1 MTNDHKTTE
10 QPANDVA
17 LQVMGYHQT
26 TKHHFY
32 RYARALGYM
41 DWANQPNP
49 FRRYEGAPL
58 VRLPLLGSNDRP
70 VSPTY
75 EAIYQPIRAIAVPVQ
90 PVTLNTLS
98 RFLEY
103 ALALSAWKQA
113 GDTRWAL
120 RTNPSSGNLHP
131 TEG

>member
-1 MTNDHKTTE
+1 MTNDEKTTE
-10 QPANDVA
+10 QPANDLA

-49 FRRYEGAPL
+49 FRRYEAAPL
-58 VRLPLLGSNDRP
+58 LRLPLLGSNDQS

-75 EAIYQPIRAIAVPVQ
+75 DAIYQSTAVPVQ
-90 PVTLNTLS
+90 PMTLTTLS

-113 GDTRWAL
+113 GDTRW
-120 RTNPSSGNLHP
+120 
-131 TEG
+131 